1 LVPILTLELILPG
14 LRAGEGLH
22 WTETTK
28 PAIGK
33 QGRAAPAVLKDTTLE

>member
-22 WTETTK
+22 WTETAQ

-33 QGRAAPAVLKDTTLE
+33 QGQAAPAVLKDSALE